1 MKKTNATPM
10 HIDAIKNQI
19 FTDTIPGSLVKDIN
33 TLLALIETE
42 TLRLTHQ
49 KVSFASDILTGLNA
63 KLTNPHQIP
72 AAAKVTPINYPNLK
86 GLYLLLRTSLLTTI
100 EVGKGACLKIHKKHY
115 AQWKTLNSAE
125 QFMWLFESW
134 FLRGYPEIIGEKEDF
149 SRNITVMVRFGL
161 NCYHIDWI
169 SNDGKHHFS
178 IYPGY
183 TNIAIMQLAGFID
196 VVENA
201 SETKERDI
209 RKISLTDFG
218 RSFFGLVKETF
229 KEIDWM
235 FEPEALISLFK
246 LNCTDMKNIIKVPKI
261 AHAQGS
267 FIFEISLPGCKRII
281 ELPAK
286 HTLDSFFYE
295 IIKAFDFDSNHLYVF
310 LIKNSLGITN
320 EYGHSYLD
328 SCNAYAND
336 FELGALELIIG
347 QKFKLI
353 YDFGDN
359 WRFKIRLIN
368 HNPLS
373 KIEKGSILEK
383 KGKAPEQY

>member
-1 MKKTNATPM
+1 
-10 HIDAIKNQI
+10 
-19 FTDTIPGSLVKDIN
+19 
-33 TLLALIETE
+33 
-42 TLRLTHQ
+42 
-49 KVSFASDILTGLNA
+49 
-63 KLTNPHQIP
+63 
-72 AAAKVTPINYPNLK
+72 
-86 GLYLLLRTSLLTTI
+86 
-100 EVGKGACLKIHKKHY
+100 
-115 AQWKTLNSAE
+115 
-125 QFMWLFESW
+125 
-134 FLRGYPEIIGEKEDF
+134 
-149 SRNITVMVRFGL
+149 
-161 NCYHIDWI
+161 
-169 SNDGKHHFS
+169 
-178 IYPGY
+178 
-183 TNIAIMQLAGFID
+183 LAGFID

-347 QKFKLI
+347 QEFKLI